1 MPQVAQRCSL
11 SIGDNIDGRYS
22 VTKILG
28 EGSFGKVYSVK
39 DYAGHQYALKLLKL
53 WEVPPEIRD
62 SLIARFDM
70 EFETARIDSDYL
82 VHSISHGFLEGN
94 PYIVMEFC
102 PGGDLLNLYSEGNVD
117 NTKVAKHVLMGLK
130 ALHNKGKVHRDLKPE
145 NVLVKSNG
153 DFALTDFGISGD
165 RNKRMTERNI
175 VGKPKQIF
183 GTYAYMP
190 PEQLNPRKDATVLPT
205 TDIFSF
211 GVMMFQLL
219 TGELPFGPLDS
230 EKDLVPYLKH
240 GKRGEWNHGLLTA
253 TKKGREWYDLIEGCL
268 IPDFHNRLQ
277 TTDAVL
283 QLVPHEQR
291 ISVKDVKIDFQTKIT
306 NGVLL
311 RVMQGEEHGRVYKL
325 DDLLRGDCSILSMG
339 RKDEGVYNDIAI
351 TEEDSSYISRKHCT
365 LELDYEIGS
374 WIIRDGQW
382 DRNYTGG
389 WKRSTNGT
397 YVNSKEVN
405 VNGMVFSPGDI
416 ISIGDTK
423 LRVEG
428 Y

>member
-130 ALHNKGKVHRDLKPE
+130 AFHNKGKVHRDLKPE

>member
-1 MPQVAQRCSL
+1 
-11 SIGDNIDGRYS
+11 
-22 VTKILG
+22 
-28 EGSFGKVYSVK
+28 
-39 DYAGHQYALKLLKL
+39 
-53 WEVPPEIRD
+53 
-62 SLIARFDM
+62 
-70 EFETARIDSDYL
+70 
-82 VHSISHGFLEGN
+82 
-94 PYIVMEFC
+94 
-102 PGGDLLNLYSEGNVD
+102 
-117 NTKVAKHVLMGLK
+117 
-130 ALHNKGKVHRDLKPE
+130 
-145 NVLVKSNG
+145 
-153 DFALTDFGISGD
+153 
-165 RNKRMTERNI
+165 
-175 VGKPKQIF
+175 
-183 GTYAYMP
+183 
-190 PEQLNPRKDATVLPT
+190 
-205 TDIFSF
+205 
-211 GVMMFQLL
+211 MMFQLL

-230 EKDLVPYLKH
+230 ERDLVPYLKH
-240 GKRGEWNHGLLTA
+240 GKRGEWNQNLLNS

-311 RVMQGEEHGRVYKL
+311 RVMQGEEHGRIYKL
-325 DDLLRGDCSILSMG
+325 DDLLRGECSILSMG

>member
-22 VTKILG
+22 VTKVLG

-39 DYAGHQYALKLLKL
+39 DHYRNQYALKLLKL
-53 WEVPPEIRD
+53 WEVPPEIRE

-102 PGGDLLNLYSEGNVD
+102 PGGDLLNLYAEGSVD

-145 NVLVKSNG
+145 NVLIKSNG

-230 EKDLVPYLKH
+230 ERDLVPYLKH
-240 GKRGEWNHGLLTA
+240 GKRGEWNQNLLNS

-291 ISVKDVKIDFQTKIT
+291 ISVKEVIIDFQTKIT

-311 RVMQGEEHGRVYKL
+311 RVMQGEEHGRIYKL
-325 DDLLRGDCSILSMG
+325 DDLLRGECSILSMG

>member
-22 VTKILG
+22 VTKVLG

-39 DYAGHQYALKLLKL
+39 DYSGNQYALKLLKL
-53 WEVPPEIRD
+53 WEVPPEIRE

-102 PGGDLLNLYSEGNVD
+102 PGGDLLNLYAEGSVD

-145 NVLVKSNG
+145 NVLIKSNG

-240 GKRGEWNHGLLTA
+240 GKRGEWNQNLLNS
-253 TKKGREWYDLIEGCL
+253 TKKGREWYNLIEGCL

-291 ISVKDVKIDFQTKIT
+291 VSVKDVKIDFQTKIT

-311 RVMQGEEHGRVYKL
+311 RVMQGEEHGRIYKL
-325 DDLLRGDCSILSMG
+325 DDLLRGECSILSMG

>member
-22 VTKILG
+22 VTKVLG

-39 DYAGHQYALKLLKL
+39 DRYENQYALKLLKL
-53 WEVPPEIRD
+53 WEVPPEIRE

-102 PGGDLLNLYSEGNVD
+102 PGGDLLNLYAEGSVD

-145 NVLVKSNG
+145 NVLIKSNG

-219 TGELPFGPLDS
+219 TGELPFGLLDS
-230 EKDLVPYLKH
+230 ERDLVPYLKH
-240 GKRGEWNHGLLTA
+240 GKRGEWNRNLLNS
-253 TKKGREWYDLIEGCL
+253 TKKGKEWYDLIEGCL

-311 RVMQGEEHGRVYKL
+311 RVMQGEEHGRIYKL
-325 DDLLRGDCSILSMG
+325 DDLLRGECSVLSMG